1 MVIRTVDTVDIIKH
15 VNDKYELMGKK
26 DPSGSSKHQRKTMYE
41 EKENFNLQ
49 AHPTPKFSHLIMT
62 LQKSLRLFAATDDQ
76 GFITTITRGAKLGNR
91 FKSNMKQGDQYIGF
105 GHFVKMPMTV
115 QPNGVALIDL
125 LEGKHHTYFCE
136 TGDNNPDWKLQW
148 AEPDES
154 RNGKKFVFA
163 LKTRTLK
170 DGRLEH
176 ELM

>member
-1 MVIRTVDTVDIIKH
+1 
-15 VNDKYELMGKK
+15 
-26 DPSGSSKHQRKTMYE
+26 
-41 EKENFNLQ
+41 
-49 AHPTPKFSHLIMT
+49 
-62 LQKSLRLFAATDDQ
+62 
-76 GFITTITRGAKLGNR
+76 
-91 FKSNMKQGDQYIGF
+91 
-105 GHFVKMPMTV
+105 MPMTV

-154 RNGKKFVFA
+154 RNGKKYVFA

-176 ELM
+176 ELMQFNVKLTSSRADSTECRLLGKYMVP